1 MAPRDQLMLLIE
13 AYADAKSTDNAYL
26 QGLMAKQ
33 VSSFLQ
39 NHDIVSP
46 VEVPEEIKKQ
56 ALESLF

>member
-1 MAPRDQLMLLIE
+1 MTPREQLMLLIE

-33 VSSFLQ
+33 VSAFLQ

-46 VEVPEEIKKQ
+46 VEVPEEIKQQ